1 MTDFTPAEYR
11 ALVEYQNALEA
22 LYAEIAGGRITPN
35 VTARDMA
42 DAIKLRYDR
51 AIEPPRRTEYD
62 DSRLGEELL

>member
-11 ALVEYQNALEA
+11 ALIEYQNALEA

-42 DAIKLRYDR
+42 DEIKLRYDR
-51 AIEPPRRTEYD
+51 AKEPPRRNEYD